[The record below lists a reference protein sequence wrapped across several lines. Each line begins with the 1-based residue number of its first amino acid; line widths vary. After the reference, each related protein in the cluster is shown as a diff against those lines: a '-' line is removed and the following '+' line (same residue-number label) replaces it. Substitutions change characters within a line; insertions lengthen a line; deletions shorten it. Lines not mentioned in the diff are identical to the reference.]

1 MLQEKLEQYQKLYN
15 ERLVEE
21 EQRIQRKKK
30 EQIISKIIASI
41 LAQILIK

>member
-21 EQRIQRKKK
+21 EQRIQRTKK
-30 EQIISKIIASI
+30 EQIISKIIAPI